1 MNITCNVVLLSLFI
15 SLCSASKQVTTR
27 SVVNCWSRQV
37 PDLVCINRLLSNNS
51 LVSLTNR
58 HSCWLRRFPVQTGD
72 CWNVWVANFGLVPAS
87 VSSTVK
93 INNIS
98 NVKTSKTTLKKVGRM
113 TSVDWRSSFVLR
125 FYYEKWRSN
134 MRRLGRRFL
143 FCVRWTETLLTVLH
157 QHMGIRYNTTET
169 RRGIFNCCAWGNR

>member
-1 MNITCNVVLLSLFI
+1 MNMKCNVVLLSLFI

-27 SVVNCWSRQV
+27 SVVNCWSRHV

-58 HSCWLRRFPVQTGD
+58 HSCWLRRFPVQTER
-72 CWNVWVANFGLVPAS
+72 VANFGLVPAS

-125 FYYEKWRSN
+125 FNYERWRSN

-143 FCVRWTETLLTVLH
+143 FCVRWTETLPTVLH
-157 QHMGIRYNTTET
+157 QR
-169 RRGIFNCCAWGNR
+169 

>member
-1 MNITCNVVLLSLFI
+1 MNIKCNVVLFLLNSFW
-15 SLCSASKQVTTR
+15 SASKQVTTR

-37 PDLVCINRLLSNNS
+37 PDLVWCINRLLSNNS

-72 CWNVWVANFGLVPAS
+72 GLVPAS

-98 NVKTSKTTLKKVGRM
+98 NVKTSRTTLKKVGRM

-125 FYYEKWRSN
+125 FYYERWRSN
-134 MRRLGRRFL
+134 MRRLRRRFL
-143 FCVRWTETLLTVLH
+143 FRVRWTETLPTVLH